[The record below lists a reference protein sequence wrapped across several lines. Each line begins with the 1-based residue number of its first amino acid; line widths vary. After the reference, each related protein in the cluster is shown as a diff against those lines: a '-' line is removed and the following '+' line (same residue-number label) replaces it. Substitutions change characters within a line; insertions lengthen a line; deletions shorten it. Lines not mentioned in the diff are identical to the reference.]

1 MYEEMTQTFKAF
13 AALFRRGGRL
23 SWTILMPLVV
33 IGVVWAVLR
42 HVLHSEREAFMAA
55 FVTAF
60 ALRLA
65 MRADGTIQSLTSQ
78 ISNRTALILALML
91 GPMALTALVWL
102 GDPVWCQRFLSLY
115 FLLMACLYLLDV
127 IDGRHAMLR
136 HFQPGTRRRADPTL
150 SRVMAICY
158 MALLLLNET
167 LIREASLVIWL
178 VYFGLL
184 PVLLNRLL
192 LALRRTVDQAQARG
206 IDLL

>member
-13 AALFRRGGRL
+13 TALFRRGTRL
-23 SWTILMPLVV
+23 SWTILLPLIV

-42 HVLHSEREAFMAA
+42 PVLHSEREAFMAA

-65 MRADGTIQSLTSQ
+65 LRADGTIQSLTSQ
-78 ISNRTALILALML
+78 VSSRTALIMALML
-91 GPMALTALVWL
+91 GPIALMALVYL
-102 GDPVWCQRFLSLY
+102 GDPAWCQRFLSLY
-115 FLLMACLYLLDV
+115 FLIMASLYLLDV
-127 IDGRHAMLR
+127 IDGRHAMLQ
-136 HFQPGTRRRADPTL
+136 HFLPGLRRRADPML

-167 LIREASLVIWL
+167 LIREASLVVWL

-192 LALRRTVDQAQARG
+192 LAVTRTVDQAQARG